1 MDEEFLRKVTVSA
14 LIDTEAYYLC
24 INQDIASQ
32 LGLPLI
38 EKKLAEMADG
48 TIKESDAVGPIEVRF
63 KNRKT
68 TVDAMVMSGNVVFVE
83 MKQISCY
90 LFDNQLFINNR
101 QLITNHGLLHI
112 PVFFVFLYNQK
123 P

>member
-48 TIKESDAVGPIEVRF
+48 TIKESDAVGPTEVRF

-68 TVDAMVMSGNVVFVE
+68 TVDAMVMSGNVEVLLGAIPLEGMDVLVHPL
-83 MKQISCY
+83 KQELTVNPAHPYIVQFS
-90 LFDNQLFINNR
+90 L
-101 QLITNHGLLHI
+101 
-112 PVFFVFLYNQK
+112 K
-123 P
+123 